1 MQESGVES
9 LEANT
14 GVRKFNLNFN
24 LPVKELFWT
33 IQLGRVDRTN
43 DWFNY
48 SNTVADG
55 INQDNIMDKCVIL
68 MNGLER
74 FQERKAEYFRLI
86 QPYYKHSRVPDK
98 YFYIYSFAIQ
108 PEEHQPSGCSN
119 FSKIDTVDVNLTLT
133 SGNPAMNLRFYALN
147 YNILRIYNGM
157 GGIAF
162 SN

>member
-1 MQESGVES
+1 M
-9 LEANT
+9 A
-14 GVRKFNLNFN
+14 
-24 LPVKELFWT
+24 
-33 IQLGRVDRTN
+33 RVDRTN
-43 DWFNY
+43 DLFNY

-55 INQDNIMDKCVIL
+55 INKDNIMEKCVIM

-74 FQERKAEYFRLI
+74 FQEKADYFRLI
-86 QPYYKHSRVPDK
+86 QPYYKHTRVPNK
-98 YFYIYSFAIQ
+98 YFYIYAFAIT

-133 SGNPAMNLRFYALN
+133 DGNPDMNLRYYALN